1 MVQSQRAGVFF
12 LPVDEERRKYSALFI
27 HGSVF
32 RFAGLAALGLVL
44 AACEEA
50 PQSGPTVRPVKAM
63 VVQQESGARTKSFSG
78 DIRARTVS
86 TLGFRISGKIV
97 ERLVDI
103 GDQVAAGE
111 VIARLDDTDLI
122 LSQNSARAA
131 VQSATTR
138 LAVARDALA
147 RAQALQPKGYT
158 PNAVVDQRRL
168 DADAAEAA
176 RQAAEAQ
183 ARQAA
188 NATTYAVLKADKPG
202 IVTEVRAEAG
212 QVVAAGAPV
221 VLVAASGEMEIALSV
236 PEQDVSQLDMG
247 QTAQLTLWADNGVKA
262 QGKISE
268 IAGQADSG
276 SRTYGVRVAIADPPP
291 AMRLGMTATVDL
303 KLESQAPYLPVPLPA
318 LTEIQ
323 GRKAVFVVDPAT
335 SKVTP
340 RFVQT
345 EGATASALKVTS
357 GIEPGD
363 IVVTGGVQ
371 FLIDGMQVRLPG
383 NVVRT
388 ASATDPEFH
397 R

>member
-1 MVQSQRAGVFF
+1 MVQSERAGLFF
-12 LPVDEERRKYSALFI
+12 LPADEERRKYSAFFI
-27 HGSVF
+27 HNSVVKV
-32 RFAGLAALGLVL
+32 AVVAALGVVL

-50 PQSGPTVRPVKAM
+50 PRAEPPIRPVKAM
-63 VVQQESGARTKSFSG
+63 VIHEESGARTKSFSG

-86 TLGFRISGKIV
+86 TLGFRISGKII
-97 ERLVDI
+97 ERLVDL
-103 GDQVAAGE
+103 GDQVSAGQ

-122 LSQNSARAA
+122 LSENSARAA
-131 VQSATTR
+131 VQSANTR

-158 PNAVVDQRRL
+158 PNAVVDQRKL
-168 DADAAEAA
+168 EVDAAEAA
-176 RQAAEAQ
+176 REAADAQ

-188 NATTYAVLKADKPG
+188 NATTYAVLKADKSG
-202 IVTEVRAEAG
+202 IVTQVRAEAG

-221 VLVAASGEMEIALSV
+221 VLVAASGDMEIALSV
-236 PEQDVSQLDMG
+236 PEQDVSQLAMG
-247 QTAQLTLWADNGVKA
+247 QTAQLSLWADKGVKA

-268 IAGQADSG
+268 IAGQADPG

-303 KLESQAPYLPVPLPA
+303 KLGSQAPYLPVPLPA

-323 GRKAVFVVDPAT
+323 GRKAVFVVDRAT
-335 SKVTP
+335 STVTP
-340 RFVQT
+340 RFIET
-345 EGATASALKVTS
+345 RGATASALKVVS
-357 GIEPGD
+357 GIGPGD

-371 FLIDGMQVRLPG
+371 FLADGMRVRLPES
-383 NVVRT
+383 VVQT
-388 ASATDPEFH
+388 ASAAAPKTH

>member
-1 MVQSQRAGVFF
+1 MVHSRRPHLFF
-12 LPVDEERRKYSALFI
+12 LPAHEEKQKYSALFVHRSLFNI
-27 HGSVF
+27 
-32 RFAGLAALGLVL
+32 AGAAALAFALT
-44 AACEEA
+44 ACKEEPRA
-50 PQSGPTVRPVKAM
+50 EPGIRPVKA
-63 VVQQESGARTKSFSG
+63 VVIQQDSGARTKSFSG

-97 ERLVDI
+97 ERLVDL
-103 GDQVAAGE
+103 GDQVSVGQ

-122 LSQNSARAA
+122 LSENSARAA
-131 VQSATTR
+131 VQSADTR

-168 DADAAEAA
+168 EVDAAEAA
-176 RQAAEAQ
+176 REAAKAQ

-188 NATTYAVLKADKPG
+188 NATTYAVLKADESG
-202 IVTEVRAEAG
+202 IVTQVRAEAG

-221 VLVAASGEMEIALSV
+221 VLVAASGDMEIALSV
-236 PEQDVSQLDMG
+236 PEQDVSQLSMG
-247 QTAQLTLWADNGVKA
+247 QTAQLSLWADKDVKA
-262 QGKISE
+262 RGKISE
-268 IAGQADSG
+268 IAGQADPG

-303 KLESQAPYLPVPLPA
+303 KLGSQAPYMPVPLPA

-323 GRKAVFVVDPAT
+323 GRKAVFVVNRAT
-335 SKVTP
+335 STVAP
-340 RFVQT
+340 RFVET
-345 EGATASALKVTS
+345 RGATAGALKVVS
-357 GIEPGD
+357 GIQPGD

-371 FLIDGMQVRLPG
+371 FLADGMRVRLPE
-383 NVVRT
+383 NVVQT
-388 ASATDPEFH
+388 ASATAPNPH